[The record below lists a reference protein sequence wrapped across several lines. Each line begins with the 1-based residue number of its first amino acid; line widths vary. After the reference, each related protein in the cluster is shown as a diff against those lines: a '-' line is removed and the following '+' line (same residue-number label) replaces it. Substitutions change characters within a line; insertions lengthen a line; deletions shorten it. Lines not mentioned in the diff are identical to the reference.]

1 MKKTIFLSAL
11 LITIFSSAQSL
22 RVSEWRDH
30 LPYSNA
36 TQVCKVGEIIYVS
49 TDKALFGYNKSDKS
63 IHRINTLNG
72 LSDIGV
78 SSIESY
84 KNSLIIGYE
93 NGNIDLFQSGK
104 SINIPEIKRSS
115 IVGNKAINHIEP
127 IGDDIYLSCGFGVV
141 VLDAKKQEIK
151 DTYYLS
157 QNGGYVNVLF
167 TGKIGDRIFALTEN
181 DFFSADINHPNL
193 ANFNVWEKVSIP
205 SSERINLLE
214 TFGDKLI
221 INFQKKNEN
230 SPNTDTLYQFD
241 GADWIPLNQG
251 NYTNKSIRAIEENL
265 IIVRPSGVSILD
277 QELNQTRHL
286 SMSAFALESGSF
298 SDAIYYNKNEYWI
311 ADNKNGLLHSNQRV
325 VEFIKP
331 SGPFESDVVQIKNF
345 GDEIWLSHGAMD
357 ENWAPT
363 WNKTEASWLAIDD
376 WGIATSFLEEEF
388 TDIVALNKRGEET
401 YFASWHNGLAKMV
414 NQQIEIYNETNSSL
428 QKRAIYE
435 DWILI
440 GDIQF
445 DSKGNMWCTNSQTR
459 EPLSVQYLN
468 GEWESFPLGVGITE
482 SQSLSKL
489 LIDKNDQKWIQL
501 KEGGIVVFDESNSG
515 VKARKLSVGE
525 TTGNLASNK
534 VHSFAEDLDGK
545 IWVGTDNGISVF
557 SNPEF
562 IFTGENASKI
572 MVTLD
577 EYTTYLLDG
586 QRVNDIEVDGANR
599 KWFALN
605 NSGVVVTSENG
616 TEEIHHFTAENSPLF
631 SNKIIDIEFND
642 LSGEVFIAT
651 DKGLISY
658 RSGATEGKDDFS
670 SVLVF
675 PNPVKPGYDGLITI
689 KGLISNAV
697 VKITDV
703 SGNLVYE
710 TTALG
715 GQATWDGANFDG
727 RRVQTGVYFVF
738 CSDDE
743 GNVNHVDKI
752 LFIQG

>member
-1 MKKTIFLSAL
+1 MKKTIFLSTL

-22 RVSEWRDH
+22 RVGEWRDH
-30 LPYSNA
+30 LPYSSA
-36 TQVCKVGEIIYVS
+36 TQVCKVGDIIYVS
-49 TDKALFGYNKSDKS
+49 TDKALFGYHKSDKS

-84 KNSLIIGYE
+84 KNSLVIGYE
-93 NGNIDLFQSGK
+93 NGNIDLFQSGE

-115 IVGNKAINHIEP
+115 IVGNKVINHIEP

-141 VLDAKKQEIK
+141 VLDAKKQEVK

-167 TGKIGDRIFALTEN
+167 TGKIGDRIFALTED

-193 ANFNVWEKVSIP
+193 ANFDVWEKVSIP
-205 SSERINLLE
+205 SSVRINLLE

-241 GADWIPLNQG
+241 GADWLPLKQG

-265 IIVRPSGVSILD
+265 VIVRSSGVSILD
-277 QELNQTRHL
+277 QELNQARYL
-286 SMSAFALESGSF
+286 SISAFALESGSF

-311 ADNKNGLLHSNQRV
+311 ADNKNGLLHSNQGV
-325 VEFIKP
+325 VEFIQP

-357 ENWAPT
+357 ENWSPT
-363 WNKTEASWLAIDD
+363 WNKTEPSWLAIDE
-376 WGIATSFLEEEF
+376 WGIATSFLEEDF
-388 TDIVALNKRGEET
+388 TDIVALNKRGEEI

-435 DWILI
+435 DWMLI

-445 DSKGNMWCTNSQTR
+445 DSKGNMWCTNSQTT

-468 GEWESFPLGVGITE
+468 GDWASFPLGVGITE
-482 SQSLSKL
+482 SQKLSKL

-501 KEGGIVVFDESNSG
+501 KDGGIVVFDESNSG
-515 VKARKLSVGE
+515 AKARKLSVGA

-534 VHSFAEDLDGK
+534 VYSFAEDLDGK

-616 TEEIHHFTAENSPLF
+616 TEEIHHFTTENSPLF

-658 RSGATEGKDDFS
+658 RSGATEGKEDFS
-670 SVLVF
+670 NVLVF

-689 KGLISNAV
+689 KGLVSNAV

-727 RRVQTGVYFVF
+727 RSVQTGVYFVF
-738 CSDDE
+738 CSDEE

-752 LFIQG
+752 LFIRG